1 MTSVSEAHKNS
12 AIAPLPYE
20 NEDDMRKTVENFS
33 AYLAILREWDEK
45 DAQTVEV
52 SQEERVLVPAH

>member
-20 NEDDMRKTVENFS
+20 NENDMRETVENFS
-33 AYLAILREWDEK
+33 AYLAILREWDSK
-45 DAQTVEV
+45 
-52 SQEERVLVPAH
+52 ERMKRARSILDSASPGE